1 MESTLII
8 TSGGFDPLHV
18 GHIEYLKQAKALGGY
33 HVCILNTDDFL
44 IKKKGYCFYTQ
55 EQRQVLL
62 CELRCVDR
70 VVISI
75 DTDMTVSRTI
85 GSLYRDYKDTVSNF
99 IFAKGGDRYAS
110 EIPEAKICA
119 ELGIKIVDGLGN
131 KIESSSNLVEKVR
144 KGVLRD
150 AII

>member
-8 TSGGFDPLHV
+8 TSGGFDPLHI

-55 EQRQVLL
+55 EQRQALL

-85 GSLYRDYKDTVSNF
+85 GSLYRDYKDTVRNF

-131 KIESSSNLVEKVR
+131 KIESSSSLVEKVR
-144 KGVLRD
+144 KERKF
-150 AII
+150 

>member
-8 TSGGFDPLHV
+8 TSGGFDPLHI

-55 EQRQVLL
+55 EQRQALL

-131 KIESSSNLVEKVR
+131 KIESSSSLVEKVR
-144 KGVLRD
+144 RERKF
-150 AII
+150 

>member
-8 TSGGFDPLHV
+8 TSGGFDPLHI

-55 EQRQVLL
+55 EQRQALL

-85 GSLYRDYKDTVSNF
+85 GSLYHDYKDTVSNF

-131 KIESSSNLVEKVR
+131 KIESSSSLVEKVR
-144 KGVLRD
+144 KERKF
-150 AII
+150 